1 MASVVPL
8 PELED
13 ELELLELE
21 LLELDGRPLE
31 LLELELELELL
42 ELELLELELLDD
54 EVGIPEHALRVPATN
69 TASNACF
76 NSAEFLF
83 LYIH

>member
-13 ELELLELE
+13 ELELE
-21 LLELDGRPLE
+21 LLELDERPLE
-31 LLELELELELL
+31 LLELELL
-42 ELELLELELLDD
+42 ELELLELELLED